1 MLNAV
6 NGTLKKNNYFQSK
19 AGGENMIGCL
29 CIHGFTGAPYEVEPL
44 TEYLTKHTDWIISVP
59 TLPGHG
65 ENLSLKDI
73 HYQQWIEHA
82 EAELKKLIKTC
93 DRVYVIGFSMGGMI
107 ASLLA
112 AKYPVDKLVLLS
124 AAAYYLNPKQMAN
137 EIKSMIVDLFKGNL
151 VNNEFF
157 QRYKRKIKVTPIKAT
172 FQFRRLVSYIK
183 PLLPQVEVPTL
194 IAQGECDGI
203 VPPKSAEYLYRT
215 ISAKTKRLTYIKDSS
230 HHICHCEEKEALFS
244 QVYDFLMER

>member
-1 MLNAV
+1 MLL
-6 NGTLKKNNYFQSK
+6 NGTLKENILQSK

-44 TEYLTKHTDWIISVP
+44 AEYLTKHTDWVFSVP

-65 ENLSLKDI
+65 KNLSLKDV
-73 HYQQWIEHA
+73 HYQQWIDHA
-82 EAELKKLIKTC
+82 ENELKKLIDTC
-93 DRVYVIGFSMGGMI
+93 DQVYVIGFSMGGMI

-124 AAAYYLNPKQMAN
+124 AAAYYLNPKQMAS
-137 EIKSMIVDLFKGNL
+137 EIKSMIIDSLKGNL
-151 VNNEFF
+151 ENNEFF
-157 QRYKRKIKVTPIKAT
+157 QRYKRKIKATPIKAT
-172 FQFRRLVSYIK
+172 LQFRKLVSYIK

-215 ISAKTKRLTYIKDSS
+215 INAKTKRLTYIKDSS

-244 QVYDFLMER
+244 TVYDFLMER

>member
-1 MLNAV
+1 
-6 NGTLKKNNYFQSK
+6 
-19 AGGENMIGCL
+19 MIGCL

-44 TEYLTKHTDWIISVP
+44 AEYLTEHTDWVFRIP

-65 ENLSLKDI
+65 ENLSLKGVQY
-73 HYQQWIEHA
+73 HQWIDYA
-82 EAELKKLIKTC
+82 ESELKDLIQNC
-93 DRVYVIGFSMGGMI
+93 DKVYVVGFSMGGMI
-107 ASLLA
+107 ASYLA

-124 AAAYYLNPKQMAN
+124 AAAYYVNPKQIAS
-137 EIKSMIVDLFKGNL
+137 ELKSMLIDVFKGNL
-151 VNNEFF
+151 AENELF
-157 QRYKRKIKVTPIKAT
+157 QRYKRKIKATPLTAT
-172 FQFRRLVSYIK
+172 LQFRRLVASIK

-215 ISAKTKRLTYIKDSS
+215 INAKKKRLTYIKDSN

-244 QVYDFLMER
+244 QVHDFLIER

>member
-1 MLNAV
+1 L
-6 NGTLKKNNYFQSK
+6 
-19 AGGENMIGCL
+19 IGCL

-44 TEYLTKHTDWIISVP
+44 AEYLTKHTDWIFSVP

-73 HYQQWIEHA
+73 HYHQWIEHA
-82 EAELKKLIKTC
+82 EAELKKLIDTC

-124 AAAYYLNPKQMAN
+124 AAAYYINPKQMAS

-151 VNNEFF
+151 ENNEFF
-157 QRYKRKIKVTPIKAT
+157 KRYKRKIKATPIKAT

-244 QVYDFLMER
+244 QVYDFLMERSC